1 LDLPK
6 SNLFYHGRF
15 RIVDVVPNGANGSIL
30 LKILGFWGR
39 MWEIWIFIDYNG
51 LEDKLH
57 YCNKS
62 CAIFMIV
69 CFHLLCLAPGLFLAG
84 NAKFRSVFF
93 SSEYRFLF
101 ETLGAWISP
110 LLLSLNALYTAFWEK
125 NNVDYFFL
133 SLELNKVQ
141 AKPTDV
147 KELKGSRR
155 IIYAFLFS
163 F

>member
-1 LDLPK
+1 MW
-6 SNLFYHGRF
+6 SQWSEGGNCNF
-15 RIVDVVPNGANGSIL
+15 RRANIKFFRSFFLVDIVPYVLSWSIL

-57 YCNKS
+57 YCKKS

-84 NAKFRSVFF
+84 NAKFRSAFL

-101 ETLGAWISP
+101 ETLGACISP
-110 LLLSLNALYTAFWEK
+110 LFLSYNARYTAYWKK
-125 NNVDYFFL
+125 NIVDYF
-133 SLELNKVQ
+133 
-141 AKPTDV
+141 
-147 KELKGSRR
+147 
-155 IIYAFLFS
+155 LFS
-163 F
+163 LDLI